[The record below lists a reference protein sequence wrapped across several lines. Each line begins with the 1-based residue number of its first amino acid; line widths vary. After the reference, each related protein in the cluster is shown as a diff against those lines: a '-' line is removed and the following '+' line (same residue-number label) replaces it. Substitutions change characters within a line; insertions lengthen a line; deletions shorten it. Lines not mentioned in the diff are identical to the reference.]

1 MTAATHS
8 PLFPR
13 VPDSADAV
21 LEGLDPEQREVATA
35 LHGPVCVLAGA
46 GTGKTRA
53 ITHRIAYGVR
63 AGILQPS
70 SVLAVTFTNRAAGE
84 MRGRLRQ
91 LGATGVQ
98 ARTFHSA
105 ALRQLQYFW
114 PKAVGGP
121 LPRLID
127 RKIQLVADAAAAC
140 RIRLDRGEL
149 RDVTAEI
156 EWSKVTQTVPADYPP
171 AVAKAAREAPRDPAE
186 IAQLYAAYEDLK
198 RERGVIDF
206 EDVLLLTVAVL
217 QDRQDIAEQVRA
229 QYQHFV
235 VDEYQD
241 VSPLQQRLLELW
253 LGDRESL
260 CVVGDASQTIYSFT
274 GATPDHLLDFR
285 TKHPGATVVKLV
297 RDYRSTPQVVRLAN
311 GLLAQAHGRAADHRL
326 ELVSQRGPGPDPVFT
341 EYTDEPA
348 EAEGAARRIGELIG
362 AGVRPSEIA
371 VLFRTNSQSEIYE
384 QALADAGVPY
394 QLRGAERFF
403 DRPEVRKAGSALR
416 AAARFGGND
425 SLLDDVVD
433 LPSQVRAVL
442 SGEGWTAQPPA
453 GSGAVRERWESLAA
467 LVNLAQD
474 FAAAKPDATLAG
486 LVAELDERAGAQ
498 HAPTVQGVT
507 LASLHSAKGLEWDV
521 VFLVGVAEGMMPITY
536 AKTDEQIEEERRLL
550 YVGVT
555 RARERLHVSWSRGR
569 APGGGAHPPPPRGR
583 GAGGGGARGRAP
595 ARRPGRAAPRPPRG
609 GGDRGAGPRPPYPGA
624 GARRRGGG
632 PHRRPSRFLDGLRSG
647 SQAGRAAAAGGGA
660 AGGVERGVSGRATAV
675 SAAPAPRRRQR
686 GPARCRVCGRT
697 LTDAGEMKLMRC
709 EDCPSDMDEGVYE
722 RLHDWR
728 SEQARRSGQP
738 AFCVFTDK
746 TLMAIAETVPED
758 PPGLARIPGVG
769 KRKLDRYGADVLAIC
784 AGGDGVQD
792 KDQD

>member
-8 PLFPR
+8 TLFPR
-13 VPDSADAV
+13 TPDSADAV
-21 LEGLDPEQREVATA
+21 LDGLDPEQREVATA

-91 LGATGVQ
+91 LGAAGVQ

-114 PKAVGGP
+114 PKAVGGSM
-121 LPRLID
+121 PRLVD

-149 RDVTAEI
+149 RDVTGEI
-156 EWSKVTQTVPADYPP
+156 EWSKVTQTVPSDY
-171 AVAKAAREAPRDPAE
+171 ALAAAKAGRETPRAAAE

-198 RERGVIDF
+198 RDRAVIDF

-217 QDRQDIAEQVRA
+217 QDRHDIAEQVRS

-253 LGDRESL
+253 LGRRDSL

-285 TKHPGATVVKLV
+285 TRHPGATVVKLV
-297 RDYRSTPQVVRLAN
+297 RDYRSTPQVVHLAN
-311 GLLAQAHGRAADHRL
+311 GLLAQARGRAADHRL
-326 ELVSQRGPGPDPVFT
+326 ELISQRRPGPEPVYT

-348 EAEGAARRIGELIG
+348 EAEGAARRIRELME
-362 AGVRPSEIA
+362 AGVRASEIA
-371 VLFRTNSQSEIYE
+371 ILFRTNSQSETYE

-403 DRPEVRKAGSALR
+403 DRPEVRRAIVNLR
-416 AAARFGGND
+416 GAARFGGND
-425 SLLDDVVD
+425 SRLDDAVD

-442 SGEGWTAQPPA
+442 SGEGWTTQPPA

-474 FAAAKPDATLAG
+474 FAAARSGATLND
-486 LVAELDERAGAQ
+486 LVAELDERAGVQ
-498 HAPTVQGVT
+498 HAPTVEGVT
-507 LASLHSAKGLEWDV
+507 LASLHSAKGLEWDA

-555 RARERLHVSWSRGR
+555 RARERLHVSWSLSRS
-569 APGGGAHPPPPRGR
+569 PGG
-583 GAGGGGARGRAP
+583 
-595 ARRPGRAAPRPPRG
+595 RPN
-609 GGDRGAGPRPPYPGA
+609 
-624 GARRRGGG
+624 
-632 PHRRPSRFLDGLRSG
+632 RRPSRFLNGLRPG
-647 SQAGRAAAAGGGA
+647 STATTGRTAGGGP
-660 AGGVERGVSGRATAV
+660 GGVERGFTSPLSAT
-675 SAAPAPRRRQR
+675 PRRTQR
-686 GPARCRVCGRT
+686 TPARCRVCGRT
-697 LTDAGEMKLMRC
+697 LTDAGELKLMRC
-709 EDCPSDMDEGVYE
+709 EDCPSDMDEGLYE
-722 RLHDWR
+722 RLRDWR
-728 SEQARRSGQP
+728 AVQAQRSGQP

-746 TLMAIAETVPED
+746 TLMAIAEAVPDGEHE
-758 PPGLARIPGVG
+758 LARIPGVG
-769 KRKLDRYGADVLAIC
+769 MRKLNRYGADVLTIC
-784 AGGDGVQD
+784 AGQEVTEAEDAD
-792 KDQD
+792 

>member
-8 PLFPR
+8 SLFPP
-13 VPDSADAV
+13 VPDTADAV

-63 AGILQPS
+63 AGVLQPS

-91 LGATGVQ
+91 LGAQGVQ

-114 PKAVGGP
+114 PKAIGGSM
-121 LPRLID
+121 PRLVD

-156 EWSKVTQTVPADYPP
+156 EWSKVTQTVPADYPLA
-171 AVAKAAREAPRDPAE
+171 AVKAGREAPRDPAE
-186 IAQLYAAYEDLK
+186 IAQLYSVYEDLK
-198 RERGVIDF
+198 RDRAVIDF

-217 QDRQDIAEQVRA
+217 QDRHDIADQVRS

-253 LGDRESL
+253 LGDRDSL

-274 GATPDHLLDFR
+274 GATPDHLIDFR
-285 TKHPGATVVKLV
+285 TRHPGATVVKLV
-297 RDYRSTPQVVRLAN
+297 RDYRSTPQVVHLAN
-311 GLLAQAHGRAADHRL
+311 GLLAQARGRAADHRL
-326 ELVSQRGPGPDPVFT
+326 ELVSQRAPGPDPVFS

-348 EAEGAARRIGELIG
+348 EAEGAARRIRELID
-362 AGVRPSEIA
+362 AGVPAAEIA
-371 VLFRTNSQSEIYE
+371 ILFRTNSQSETYE
-384 QALADAGVPY
+384 QALADAGVSY

-403 DRPEVRKAGSALR
+403 DRPEVRKAGVALR
-416 AAARFGGND
+416 GAARFGGND
-425 SLLDDVVD
+425 SLLDDAVT

-442 SGEGWTAQPPA
+442 SGEGWTTEPPA

-467 LVNLAQD
+467 LVNLAHD
-474 FAAAKPDATLAG
+474 FVAARPDATLSDF
-486 LVAELDERAGAQ
+486 VAELDERAGAQ

-521 VFLVGVAEGMMPITY
+521 VFLVGIAEGMMPITY

-555 RARERLHVSWSRGR
+555 RARERLNVSWALAR
-569 APGGGAHPPPPRGR
+569 APGG
-583 GAGGGGARGRAP
+583 
-595 ARRPGRAAPRPPRG
+595 RPS
-609 GGDRGAGPRPPYPGA
+609 
-624 GARRRGGG
+624 
-632 PHRRPSRFLDGLRSG
+632 RRPSRFLDGLRPG
-647 SQAGRAAAAGGGA
+647 STATMGRSAAGTS
-660 AGGVERGVSGRATAV
+660 GGVERGSTSGTVA
-675 SAAPAPRRRQR
+675 APRRTQR
-686 GPARCRVCGRT
+686 TPARCRVCGRT

-709 EDCPSDMDEGVYE
+709 EDCPSDMDEGIYE
-722 RLHDWR
+722 RLREWR
-728 SEQARRSGQP
+728 ADQARRSGQP

-746 TLMAIAETVPED
+746 TLMAIAEAVPED
-758 PPGLARIPGVG
+758 DGELARIPGVG
-769 KRKLDRYGADVLAIC
+769 VRKLNRYGAEVLAIC
-784 AGGDGVQD
+784 AGREVVGGDERD
-792 KDQD
+792 

>member
-114 PKAVGGP
+114 PKAVGGS

-311 GLLAQAHGRAADHRL
+311 GLLAQARGRAADHRL

-453 GSGAVRERWESLAA
+453 GSGVVRERWESLAA

-555 RARERLHVSWSRGR
+555 RARERLHVSWSLARSPGGR
-569 APGGGAHPPPPRGR
+569 AN
-583 GAGGGGARGRAP
+583 
-595 ARRPGRAAPRPPRG
+595 
-609 GGDRGAGPRPPYPGA
+609 
-624 GARRRGGG
+624 
-632 PHRRPSRFLDGLRSG
+632 RRPSRFLDGLRSG
-647 SQAGRAAAAGGGA
+647 SQAGRAAVAGGGA

-675 SAAPAPRRRQR
+675 SAAPEPRRRQR

>member
-1 MTAATHS
+1 MPACGQPARPSPTTWQHGGVTAATHS
-8 PLFPR
+8 SLFPQ

-21 LEGLDPEQREVATA
+21 LEGLDPEQREVATS

-70 SVLAVTFTNRAAGE
+70 SVLAVTFTARAAGE

-91 LGATGVQ
+91 LGAQGVQ

-114 PKAVGGP
+114 PKAIGGS

-127 RKIQLVADAAAAC
+127 RKVQLVADAAAAC

-156 EWSKVTQTVPADYPP
+156 EWSKVTQTVPADYPR
-171 AVAKAAREAPRDPAE
+171 AAAQAGRETPRDPAE
-186 IAQLYAAYEDLK
+186 IAQLYSAYEDLK
-198 RERGVIDF
+198 RDRAVIDF

-217 QDRQDIAEQVRA
+217 QDRQDIAEQVRS

-253 LGDRESL
+253 LGDRDTL

-285 TKHPGATVVKLV
+285 TRHPGATVVKLV
-297 RDYRSTPQVVRLAN
+297 RDYRSTPQVVHLAN
-311 GLLAQAHGRAADHRL
+311 GLLAQARGRAADHRL
-326 ELVSQRGPGPDPVFT
+326 ELVSQRSPGPEPVYA
-341 EYTDEPA
+341 EYADEPA
-348 EAEGAARRIGELIG
+348 EAEGAARRIRDLLDS
-362 AGVRPSEIA
+362 GVPASEIA
-371 VLFRTNSQSEIYE
+371 VLFRTNGQSETYE
-384 QALADAGVPY
+384 QALADAGIPY

-403 DRPEVRKAGSALR
+403 DRPEVRKAGIALR
-416 AAARFGGND
+416 GAARFGGND
-425 SLLDDVVD
+425 SALEDAVD

-442 SGEGWTAQPPA
+442 SGEGWTPQPPA

-474 FAAAKPDATLAG
+474 FAAAKPDATLAD

-507 LASLHSAKGLEWDV
+507 LASLHSAKGLEWDA

-536 AKTDEQIEEERRLL
+536 ARTDEQIEEERRLL

-555 RARERLHVSWSRGR
+555 RARERLHVSWALSR
-569 APGGGAHPPPPRGR
+569 APGG
-583 GAGGGGARGRAP
+583 
-595 ARRPGRAAPRPPRG
+595 RPN
-609 GGDRGAGPRPPYPGA
+609 
-624 GARRRGGG
+624 
-632 PHRRPSRFLDGLRSG
+632 RRPSRFLDGLRPGSG
-647 SQAGRAAAAGGGA
+647 TAAGRSPAGAGGGI
-660 AGGVERGVSGRATAV
+660 ERGPAGTPTA
-675 SAAPAPRRRQR
+675 SAPAVPRRTQR
-686 GPARCRVCGRT
+686 APARCRVCGRT
-697 LTDAGEMKLMRC
+697 LTDAGELKLLRC
-709 EDCPSDMDEGVYE
+709 EDCPSDMDEGLYE
-722 RLHDWR
+722 RLRSWR
-728 SEQARRSGQP
+728 AVQARRSGQP

-746 TLMAIAETVPED
+746 TLMAIAETVPEE
-758 PPGLARIPGVG
+758 PGELARIPGVG
-769 KRKLDRYGADVLAIC
+769 VRKLNRYGTDVLALC
-784 AGGDGVQD
+784 AGQD
-792 KDQD
+792 LGGEDEAD

>member
-8 PLFPR
+8 TLFPP

-35 LHGPVCVLAGA
+35 LRGPVCVLAGA

-84 MRGRLRQ
+84 MRGRLRG
-91 LGATGVQ
+91 LGAVGVQ

-114 PKAVGGP
+114 PKAVGGSM
-121 LPRLID
+121 PRLVD

-149 RDVTAEI
+149 RDVTGEI
-156 EWSKVTQTVPADYPP
+156 EWSKVTQTVPADY
-171 AVAKAAREAPRDPAE
+171 AAAAAKAGRESPRDPAE
-186 IAQLYAAYEDLK
+186 IAQLYSVYEDLK
-198 RERGVIDF
+198 RDRSVIDF

-217 QDRQDIAEQVRA
+217 QDRHDIAEQVRA

-253 LGDRESL
+253 LGDRDDL

-285 TKHPGATVVKLV
+285 VRHPGATVVKLV
-297 RDYRSTPQVVRLAN
+297 RDYRSTPQVVHLAN
-311 GLLAQAHGRAADHRL
+311 GLLAQARGRAADHRL
-326 ELVSQRGPGPDPVFT
+326 ELVSQRAAGPEPRYT

-348 EAEGAARRIGELIG
+348 EAEGAARRIRKLIA
-362 AGVRPSEIA
+362 AGVPASEIA
-371 VLFRTNSQSEIYE
+371 ILFRTNSQSETYE

-403 DRPEVRKAGSALR
+403 DRPEVRRAIVNLR
-416 AAARFGGND
+416 GAARFGGND
-425 SLLDDVVD
+425 SRLDDAVD

-442 SGEGWTAQPPA
+442 SGEGWTTEPPA

-467 LVNLAQD
+467 LVNLAHD
-474 FAAAKPDATLAG
+474 FAAADRGATLAD
-486 LVAELDERAGAQ
+486 LVAELDERANAQ

-507 LASLHSAKGLEWDV
+507 LASMHSAKGLEWDV

-555 RARERLHVSWSRGR
+555 RAREHLHVSWALSRS
-569 APGGGAHPPPPRGR
+569 PGG
-583 GAGGGGARGRAP
+583 
-595 ARRPGRAAPRPPRG
+595 RPN
-609 GGDRGAGPRPPYPGA
+609 
-624 GARRRGGG
+624 
-632 PHRRPSRFLDGLRSG
+632 RRPSRFLDGLRPG
-647 SQAGRAAAAGGGA
+647 STGTAGRGATGG
-660 AGGVERGVSGRATAV
+660 AGGVERGRTSRPEAV
-675 SAAPAPRRRQR
+675 APRRTQR
-686 GPARCRVCGRT
+686 TPARCRVCGRT

-709 EDCPSDMDEGVYE
+709 EDCPSDMDEGLYE
-722 RLHDWR
+722 RLREWR
-728 SEQARRSGQP
+728 ADQARRSGQP

-746 TLMAIAETVPED
+746 TLVAIAEAVPDDEYE
-758 PPGLARIPGVG
+758 LARIPGVG
-769 KRKLDRYGADVLAIC
+769 QRKLNRYGSDVLALC
-784 AGGDGVQD
+784 AGQDLAGDGA
-792 KDQD
+792 KD

>member
-8 PLFPR
+8 TLFPQ

-35 LHGPVCVLAGA
+35 LQGPVCVLAGA

-91 LGATGVQ
+91 LGAAGVQ

-114 PKAVGGP
+114 PKAVGGSM
-121 LPRLID
+121 PRLVD

-140 RIRLDRGEL
+140 RIRLDRNEL

-171 AVAKAAREAPRDPAE
+171 AVVKAGRDAPRDPAE
-186 IAQLYAAYEDLK
+186 IAQIYNVYEDLK
-198 RERGVIDF
+198 RDRSVIDF
-206 EDVLLLTVAVL
+206 EDVLLLTVGIL
-217 QDRQDIAEQVRA
+217 QDRHDIADQVRS

-253 LGDRESL
+253 LGQRDNL

-285 TKHPGATVVKLV
+285 TRHPGATVVKLV
-297 RDYRSTPQVVRLAN
+297 RDYRSTPQVVHLAN
-311 GLLAQAHGRAADHRL
+311 GLLAQARGRAADHRL
-326 ELVSQRGPGPDPVFT
+326 ELVSQRDPGPEPVYSEFA
-341 EYTDEPA
+341 DEPA
-348 EAEGAARRIGELIG
+348 EAEGAARRIRELMDS
-362 AGVRPSEIA
+362 GVPAAEIA
-371 VLFRTNSQSEIYE
+371 ILFRTNAQSETYE

-403 DRPEVRKAGSALR
+403 DRPEVRKAGIALR
-416 AAARFGGND
+416 GAARFGGND
-425 SLLDDVVD
+425 SLLDDAVD

-442 SGEGWTAQPPA
+442 SGEGWTTQPPA

-474 FAAAKPDATLAG
+474 FAAAKPGATLAD
-486 LVAELDERAGAQ
+486 LVAELDERANAQ

-555 RARERLHVSWSRGR
+555 RARQHLHVSWALTR
-569 APGGGAHPPPPRGR
+569 APGG
-583 GAGGGGARGRAP
+583 
-595 ARRPGRAAPRPPRG
+595 RPN
-609 GGDRGAGPRPPYPGA
+609 
-624 GARRRGGG
+624 
-632 PHRRPSRFLDGLRSG
+632 RRPSRFLDGLRPG
-647 SQAGRAAAAGGGA
+647 STGAAGRGA
-660 AGGVERGVSGRATAV
+660 AGGAGGVVRGFTSRPDA
-675 SAAPAPRRRQR
+675 APRRAQR
-686 GPARCRVCGRT
+686 TPARCRVCGRT

-709 EDCPSDMDEGVYE
+709 ETCPSDMDEGLYE
-722 RLHDWR
+722 RLREWR
-728 SEQARRSGQP
+728 GVQARLSGQP
-738 AFCVFTDK
+738 DFCVFTDR
-746 TLMAIAETVPED
+746 TLMAIAEAEPISPVE
-758 PPGLARIPGVG
+758 LSRIPGVL

-784 AGGDGVQD
+784 AGQEVGEGADGE
-792 KDQD
+792 

>member
-1 MTAATHS
+1 MPACGQPAQPSRATWQHGCVTAATHS
-8 PLFPR
+8 TLFPQ

-63 AGILQPS
+63 AGILHPS

-91 LGATGVQ
+91 LGAAGVQ

-114 PKAVGGP
+114 PKAIGGSM
-121 LPRLID
+121 PRLVD

-156 EWSKVTQTVPADYPP
+156 EWSKVTQTVPADYAP
-171 AVAKAAREAPRDPAE
+171 AAAKAGRETPRDPAE
-186 IAQLYAAYEDLK
+186 IAQLYAAYEDVK
-198 RERGVIDF
+198 RERSVIDF

-217 QDRQDIAEQVRA
+217 QDRHDIAEQVRA

-253 LGDRESL
+253 LGERDNL

-285 TKHPGATVVKLV
+285 TRHPGATVVKLV
-297 RDYRSTPQVVRLAN
+297 RDYRSTPQVVHLAN
-311 GLLAQAHGRAADHRL
+311 GLLAQAKGRAADHRL
-326 ELVSQRGPGPDPVFT
+326 ELVSQRPAGPEPVYT

-348 EAEGAARRIGELIG
+348 EAEGAARRIRELIDS
-362 AGVRPSEIA
+362 GVPAAEIA
-371 VLFRTNSQSEIYE
+371 VLFRTNAQSETYE

-403 DRPEVRKAGSALR
+403 DRPEVRKAGVALR
-416 AAARFGGND
+416 GAARFGGND
-425 SLLDDVVD
+425 SLLDDAVD

-442 SGEGWTAQPPA
+442 SGEGWTPQPPA

-474 FAAAKPDATLAG
+474 FAAAKPGATLAD
-486 LVAELDERAGAQ
+486 LVAELDERANAQ

-507 LASLHSAKGLEWDV
+507 LASLHSAKGLEWDA

-536 AKTDEQIEEERRLL
+536 ARTDEQIEEERRLL

-555 RARERLHVSWSRGR
+555 RARERLHVSWALARS
-569 APGGGAHPPPPRGR
+569 PGG
-583 GAGGGGARGRAP
+583 
-595 ARRPGRAAPRPPRG
+595 RPS
-609 GGDRGAGPRPPYPGA
+609 
-624 GARRRGGG
+624 
-632 PHRRPSRFLDGLRSG
+632 RRPSRFLDGLRPG
-647 SQAGRAAAAGGGA
+647 STATVGRAGAGA
-660 AGGVERGVSGRATAV
+660 AGGIERGTPGIRG
-675 SAAPAPRRRQR
+675 SALRRVQR
-686 GPARCRVCGRT
+686 TPARCRVCGRT

-709 EDCPSDMDEGVYE
+709 DDCPSDMNEGLYE
-722 RLHDWR
+722 RLREWR
-728 SEQARRSGQP
+728 ADQARSSGQP
-738 AFCVFTDK
+738 AFCVFTDR
-746 TLMAIAETVPED
+746 TLMAIAETAPDDEHE
-758 PPGLARIPGVG
+758 LARIPGVG
-769 KRKLDRYGADVLAIC
+769 MRKLTRYGADVLAIC
-784 AGGDGVQD
+784 AGQYATGDT
-792 KDQD
+792 DQG

>member
-1 MTAATHS
+1 VTAATHS
-8 PLFPR
+8 TLFPQA
-13 VPDSADAV
+13 PDTADAV
-21 LEGLDPEQREVATA
+21 LDGLDPEQREVATA

-91 LGATGVQ
+91 LGAGGVQ

-114 PKAVGGP
+114 PKAVGGG

-156 EWSKVTQTVPADYPP
+156 EWSKVTQTIPAEY
-171 AVAKAAREAPRDPAE
+171 AAAAAKTGRLSPRDPAE
-186 IAQLYAAYEDLK
+186 IAQLYATYEDLK
-198 RERGVIDF
+198 RDRAVIDF
-206 EDVLLLTVAVL
+206 EDVLLLTVAIL
-217 QDRQDIAEQVRA
+217 QDRHDIAEQVRS

-253 LGDRESL
+253 LGERDSL

-285 TKHPGATVVKLV
+285 TRHPGATVVKLV
-297 RDYRSTPQVVRLAN
+297 RDYRSSPQVVHLAN
-311 GLLAQAHGRAADHRL
+311 GLLSQARGRAADHRL
-326 ELVSQRGPGPDPVFT
+326 ELISQRAPGPEPVYA

-348 EAEGAARRIGELIG
+348 EAEGAARRIRDLIASG
-362 AGVRPSEIA
+362 IPAGEIA
-371 VLFRTNSQSEIYE
+371 ILFRTNSQSEIYE
-384 QALADAGVPY
+384 QALADA
-394 QLRGAERFF
+394 ERFF
-403 DRPEVRKAGSALR
+403 DRPEVRKAGAALR
-416 AAARFGGND
+416 AAARFGAND
-425 SLLDDVVD
+425 SLLDDAVD

-442 SGEGWTAQPPA
+442 SGEGWTSQPPA

-467 LVNLAQD
+467 LVHLAQD
-474 FAAAKPDATLAG
+474 FAAAKQGATLG
-486 LVAELDERAGAQ
+486 DLVAELDERASAQ

-555 RARERLHVSWSRGR
+555 RAREHLLVSWALSRS
-569 APGGGAHPPPPRGR
+569 PGG
-583 GAGGGGARGRAP
+583 
-595 ARRPGRAAPRPPRG
+595 RPN
-609 GGDRGAGPRPPYPGA
+609 
-624 GARRRGGG
+624 
-632 PHRRPSRFLDGLRSG
+632 RRPSRFLDGLRPG
-647 SQAGRAAAAGGGA
+647 SVATAGRSAGGGP
-660 AGGVERGVSGRATAV
+660 GGIERGIGSSGGTV
-675 SAAPAPRRRQR
+675 VRRTSRT
-686 GPARCRVCGRT
+686 PARCRVCGRT

-709 EDCPSDMDEGVYE
+709 EDCPSDMDEGLYE
-722 RLHDWR
+722 RLREWR
-728 SEQARRSGQP
+728 AVQAQRSGQP

-746 TLMAIAETVPED
+746 TLMAIAEAAPDDE
-758 PPGLARIPGVG
+758 GELARIPGVG
-769 KRKLDRYGADVLAIC
+769 VRKFNRFGADVLAIC
-784 AGGDGVQD
+784 AGQERVGGGEDG
-792 KDQD
+792 

>member
-8 PLFPR
+8 PLFPQ

-91 LGATGVQ
+91 LGAAGVQ

-114 PKAVGGP
+114 PKAVGGT
-121 LPRLID
+121 LPRLVD
-127 RKIQLVADAAAAC
+127 RKVQLVADAAASC
-140 RIRLDRGEL
+140 GFRLDRGEL

-156 EWSKVTQTVPADYPP
+156 EWSKVTQTVPADYAP
-171 AVAKAAREAPRDPAE
+171 AAALAGREAPRHPAE
-186 IAQLYAAYEDLK
+186 IAQVYAAYEDLK
-198 RERGVIDF
+198 RARGVIDF

-217 QDRQDIAEQVRA
+217 QDRQDVAEQVRA

-253 LGDRESL
+253 LGDRDDL

-285 TKHPGATVVKLV
+285 ARHPDATVIKLV

-311 GLLAQAHGRAADHRL
+311 ALLAQARGRAADHRL
-326 ELVSQRGPGPDPVFT
+326 ELVSQRGPGPEPVCT
-341 EYTDEPA
+341 EYSDEPA
-348 EAEGAARRIGELIG
+348 EAEGAARRIRELIDS
-362 AGVRPSEIA
+362 GVPPSEIA
-371 VLFRTNSQSEIYE
+371 VLFRTNSQSETYE
-384 QALADAGVPY
+384 QALADAQIPY

-403 DRPEVRKAGSALR
+403 DRPEVRRAGVALR
-416 AAARFGGND
+416 GAARFGGND
-425 SLLDDVVD
+425 SLLDGAVD

-442 SGEGWTAQPPA
+442 SGEGWTPQPPA

-474 FAAAKPDATLAG
+474 LAAVRPGATLG
-486 LVAELDERAGAQ
+486 DFVAELDERAGAQ

-507 LASLHSAKGLEWDV
+507 LASLHSAKGLEWDA

-555 RARERLHVSWSRGR
+555 RARERLYLSWALSRS
-569 APGGGAHPPPPRGR
+569 PGG
-583 GAGGGGARGRAP
+583 
-595 ARRPGRAAPRPPRG
+595 RPS
-609 GGDRGAGPRPPYPGA
+609 
-624 GARRRGGG
+624 
-632 PHRRPSRFLDGLRSG
+632 RRPSRFLNGLRPG
-647 SQAGRAAAAGGGA
+647 SPAAGGRPA
-660 AGGVERGVSGRATAV
+660 AGGSGGVERGRPGGPPAG
-675 SAAPAPRRRQR
+675 AAAPRRTQR
-686 GPARCRVCGRT
+686 TPARCRVCGRP
-697 LTDAGEMKLMRC
+697 LTDGGEMKLMRC

-722 RLHDWR
+722 RLREWR
-728 SEQARRSGQP
+728 EIQARRSGQP

-746 TLMAIAETVPED
+746 TLMAIAESVPED
-758 PPGLARIPGVG
+758 ERELARIPGVG
-769 KRKLDRYGADVLAIC
+769 ARKLSRYGTDVLAIC
-784 AGGDGVQD
+784 AGREGDGLD
-792 KDQD
+792 ERD

>member
-8 PLFPR
+8 TLFPQ
-13 VPDSADAV
+13 VPDTADAV
-21 LEGLDPEQREVATA
+21 LDGLDPEQREVATA

-91 LGATGVQ
+91 LGAGGVQ

-114 PKAVGGP
+114 PKAVGGS
-121 LPRLID
+121 LPRLVD

-156 EWSKVTQTVPADYPP
+156 EWSKVTQTIPADY
-171 AVAKAAREAPRDPAE
+171 AAAAAKAGREAPRNPAE
-186 IAQLYAAYEDLK
+186 IAQLYGAYEDLK
-198 RERGVIDF
+198 RDRAVIDF

-217 QDRQDIAEQVRA
+217 QDRHDIAEQVRS

-241 VSPLQQRLLELW
+241 VSPLQQRLLDLW
-253 LGDRESL
+253 LGERDSL

-285 TKHPGATVVKLV
+285 TRHPGATVVKLV
-297 RDYRSTPQVVRLAN
+297 RDYRSSPQVVHLAN
-311 GLLAQAHGRAADHRL
+311 GLLSQARGRAAQHRL
-326 ELVSQRGPGPDPVFT
+326 ELISQRAPGPEPVYA
-341 EYTDEPA
+341 EYADEPA
-348 EAEGAARRIGELIG
+348 EAEGAARRIRDLIASG
-362 AGVRPSEIA
+362 VPAGEIA
-371 VLFRTNSQSEIYE
+371 ILFRTNSQSELHE

-403 DRPEVRKAGSALR
+403 DRPEVRKAIVALR

-425 SLLDDVVD
+425 SLLDDVID

-442 SGEGWTAQPPA
+442 SGEGWTNQPPA

-467 LVNLAQD
+467 LVHLAHD
-474 FAAAKPDATLAG
+474 FAAAKQGATLSD

-555 RARERLHVSWSRGR
+555 RAREHLCVSWALSRS
-569 APGGGAHPPPPRGR
+569 PGG
-583 GAGGGGARGRAP
+583 
-595 ARRPGRAAPRPPRG
+595 RPS
-609 GGDRGAGPRPPYPGA
+609 
-624 GARRRGGG
+624 
-632 PHRRPSRFLDGLRSG
+632 RRPSRFLDGLRPG
-647 SQAGRAAAAGGGA
+647 SVTTVGRSSGGGP
-660 AGGVERGVSGRATAV
+660 GGIERGIGSSGGTV
-675 SAAPAPRRRQR
+675 VRRSSRT
-686 GPARCRVCGRT
+686 PARCRVCGRT

-709 EDCPSDMDEGVYE
+709 EDCPSDMDEGLYE
-722 RLHDWR
+722 RLREWR
-728 SEQARRSGQP
+728 AVQAQRSGQP

-746 TLMAIAETVPED
+746 TLMAIAETVPDDE
-758 PPGLARIPGVG
+758 GELARIPGVG
-769 KRKLDRYGADVLAIC
+769 VRKLNRFGTDVLAIC
-784 AGGDGVQD
+784 AGQDVSGAEEGD
-792 KDQD
+792 

>member
-1 MTAATHS
+1 MTPAALVRLRASPCGQPTHPSPATWQHGGVTAATHS
-8 PLFPR
+8 TLFPR
-13 VPDSADAV
+13 VPDTPDAV
-21 LEGLDPEQREVATA
+21 LDGLDPEQREVATA

-84 MRGRLRQ
+84 MRGRLRM
-91 LGATGVQ
+91 LGAQGVQ

-114 PKAVGGP
+114 PKAVGGGM
-121 LPRLID
+121 PRLVD
-127 RKIQLVADAAAAC
+127 RKVQLVADAAAAC
-140 RIRLDRGEL
+140 RVRLDRGEL

-156 EWSKVTQTVPADYPP
+156 EWSKVTQTVPADYARA
-171 AVAKAAREAPRDPAE
+171 AVKAGRDTPRDPAE
-186 IAQLYAAYEDLK
+186 IAQLYSAYEDLK
-198 RERGVIDF
+198 RARAVIDF
-206 EDVLLLTVAVL
+206 EDVLLLTVAIL
-217 QDRQDIAEQVRA
+217 QDRHDIADQVRA

-241 VSPLQQRLLELW
+241 VSPLQQRLLDLW
-253 LGDRESL
+253 LGDRDDL

-285 TKHPGATVVKLV
+285 TRHPGATVVKLV
-297 RDYRSTPQVVRLAN
+297 RDYRSTPQVVHLAN
-311 GLLAQAHGRAADHRL
+311 GLLAQARGRAADHRL
-326 ELVSQRGPGPDPVFT
+326 ELISQRPAGPEPVHT
-341 EYTDEPA
+341 EYSDEPA
-348 EAEGAARRIGELIG
+348 EAEGAAHRIRALLDSGVP
-362 AGVRPSEIA
+362 AGEIA
-371 VLFRTNSQSEIYE
+371 ILFRTNAQSETYE
-384 QALADAGVPY
+384 QALADAGIPY

-403 DRPEVRKAGSALR
+403 DRPEVRKAGVALR

-425 SLLDDVVD
+425 SLLDEAVD

-467 LVNLAQD
+467 LVNLAHD
-474 FAAAKPDATLAG
+474 FAAARADATLG
-486 LVAELDERAGAQ
+486 DLVAELDERAGAQ

-555 RARERLHVSWSRGR
+555 RARERLHVSWALSRSPGGR
-569 APGGGAHPPPPRGR
+569 ANR
-583 GAGGGGARGRAP
+583 RA
-595 ARRPGRAAPRPPRG
+595 
-609 GGDRGAGPRPPYPGA
+609 
-624 GARRRGGG
+624 
-632 PHRRPSRFLDGLRSG
+632 SRFLDGLRPG
-647 SQAGRAAAAGGGA
+647 SAAVAGRAGAGGP
-660 AGGVERGVSGRATAV
+660 GGVERGVPGG
-675 SAAPAPRRRQR
+675 PAGVVPRRTRR
-686 GPARCRVCGRT
+686 TPARCRVCGRT
-697 LTDAGEMKLMRC
+697 LTEAGEMKLMRC
-709 EDCPSDMDEGVYE
+709 EDCPSDMDEGLYE
-722 RLHDWR
+722 RLREWR
-728 SEQARRSGQP
+728 ADIARRSGQP

-746 TLMAIAETVPED
+746 TMIAIAETGPED
-758 PPGLARIPGVG
+758 EAELARIPGVG
-769 KRKLDRYGADVLAIC
+769 MRKLHRYGTDVLAIC
-784 AGGDGVQD
+784 AGRAPEGTEDEAD
-792 KDQD
+792 TNSSKK

>member
-8 PLFPR
+8 PLFPQA
-13 VPDSADAV
+13 PDSADAV
-21 LEGLDPEQREVATA
+21 LDGLDPEQREVATA
-35 LHGPVCVLAGA
+35 LRGPVCVLAGA

-63 AGILQPS
+63 AGILHPS

-91 LGATGVQ
+91 LGAQGVQ

-114 PKAVGGP
+114 PKAIGGS
-121 LPRLID
+121 LPRLVD
-127 RKIQLVADAAAAC
+127 RKFQLVSDAAAAC
-140 RIRLDRGEL
+140 RLRLDRGEL
-149 RDVTAEI
+149 RDAIAEI
-156 EWSKVTQTVPADYPP
+156 EWSKVTQTVPADY
-171 AVAKAAREAPRDPAE
+171 ALAAAKAGREIPRDPAE

-198 RERGVIDF
+198 RERAVIDF

-217 QDRQDIAEQVRA
+217 QDRHDIAEQVRA

-253 LGDRESL
+253 LGDRDDL

-285 TKHPGATVVKLV
+285 TRHPGATVVKLV
-297 RDYRSTPQVVRLAN
+297 RDYRSTPQVVHLAN
-311 GLLAQAHGRAADHRL
+311 GLLSQARGRAADHRL
-326 ELVSQRGPGPDPVFT
+326 ELISQRDPGPEPGYAD
-341 EYTDEPA
+341 YTDEPA
-348 EAEGAARRIGELIG
+348 EAEGAARRIRELLG
-362 AGVRPSEIA
+362 AGVPAAEIA
-371 VLFRTNSQSEIYE
+371 ILFRTNAQSETYE
-384 QALADAGVPY
+384 QALADLGIPY

-403 DRPEVRKAGSALR
+403 DRPEVRKAIAALR

-425 SLLDDVVD
+425 TLLEDTVD

-442 SGEGWTAQPPA
+442 SGEGWTSQPPA

-474 FAAAKPDATLAG
+474 FTAAQPGATLAD
-486 LVAELDERAGAQ
+486 LVAELDERANAQ

-521 VFLVGVAEGMMPITY
+521 VFLVGVAEGMMPISY

-555 RARERLHVSWSRGR
+555 RARERLHVSWALSRSPGGR
-569 APGGGAHPPPPRGR
+569 AS
-583 GAGGGGARGRAP
+583 
-595 ARRPGRAAPRPPRG
+595 
-609 GGDRGAGPRPPYPGA
+609 
-624 GARRRGGG
+624 
-632 PHRRPSRFLDGLRSG
+632 RRPSRFLDGLRPGSG
-647 SQAGRAAAAGGGA
+647 TAGGRGGTGSAGGAGGIERGFTGAAAVGGGA
-660 AGGVERGVSGRATAV
+660 A
-675 SAAPAPRRRQR
+675 PRRTQR
-686 GPARCRVCGRT
+686 TPARCRVCGRT

-709 EDCPSDMDEGVYE
+709 EDCPSDMDEGLYE
-722 RLHDWR
+722 RLRDWR
-728 SEQARRSGQP
+728 AVQAQRVGQP

-746 TLMAIAETVPED
+746 TLMAIAETVPEEE
-758 PPGLARIPGVG
+758 GELARIPGVG
-769 KRKLDRYGADVLAIC
+769 MRKLNRYGADVLAIC
-784 AGGDGVQD
+784 AGHDVAGDD
-792 KDQD
+792 EKE

>member
-8 PLFPR
+8 TLFPR

-53 ITHRIAYGVR
+53 ITHRIAFGVR

-84 MRGRLRQ
+84 MRGRLRL
-91 LGATGVQ
+91 LGAAGVQ

-114 PKAVGGP
+114 PKAIGGSM
-121 LPRLID
+121 PRIVD
-127 RKIQLVADAAAAC
+127 RKVQLVAEAAAAC

-149 RDVTAEI
+149 RDTTAEI
-156 EWSKVTQTVPADYPP
+156 EWSKVTQTVPADY
-171 AVAKAAREAPRDPAE
+171 AAAAAKAGREAPRDPAE

-198 RERGVIDF
+198 RDRSVIDF

-217 QDRQDIAEQVRA
+217 QDRRDVAEQVRS

-253 LGDRESL
+253 LGDRDSL

-285 TKHPGATVVKLV
+285 IRHPGATVVKLV
-297 RDYRSTPQVVRLAN
+297 RDYRSTPQVVHLAN
-311 GLLAQAHGRAADHRL
+311 GLLAQARGRAADHRL
-326 ELVSQRGPGPDPVFT
+326 ELISQRAPGPEPLYT

-348 EAEGAARRIGELIG
+348 EAEGAARRIRDLVA
-362 AGVRPSEIA
+362 AGVPAGEIA
-371 VLFRTNSQSEIYE
+371 VLFRTNSQSETYE

-403 DRPEVRKAGSALR
+403 DRPEVRKAGIALR
-416 AAARFGGND
+416 GAARFGGND
-425 SLLDDVVD
+425 SLLDDAVD

-442 SGEGWTAQPPA
+442 SGEGWSPRPPA

-474 FAAAKPDATLAG
+474 FAAAKPGASLGD
-486 LVAELDERAGAQ
+486 LVAELDERANTQ

-536 AKTDEQIEEERRLL
+536 ARTDEQIEEERRLL

-555 RARERLHVSWSRGR
+555 RAREHLHVSWALSRSPGGR
-569 APGGGAHPPPPRGR
+569 AS
-583 GAGGGGARGRAP
+583 
-595 ARRPGRAAPRPPRG
+595 
-609 GGDRGAGPRPPYPGA
+609 
-624 GARRRGGG
+624 
-632 PHRRPSRFLDGLRSG
+632 RRPSRFLDGLRPG
-647 SQAGRAAAAGGGA
+647 SVATAGRTGSGGAGGI
-660 AGGVERGVSGRATAV
+660 ERGFTIGGQTAV
-675 SAAPAPRRRQR
+675 PRRTQR
-686 GPARCRVCGRT
+686 TPARCRVCGRT

-709 EDCPSDMDEGVYE
+709 EDCPSDMDEGLYE
-722 RLHDWR
+722 RLREWR
-728 SEQARRSGQP
+728 AVQAGNSGQP

-746 TLMAIAETVPED
+746 TLMAIAEAAPDE
-758 PPGLARIPGVG
+758 PGDLARIPGVG
-769 KRKLDRYGADVLAIC
+769 TRKLNRYGADVLAIC
-784 AGGDGVQD
+784 AGREPDAAADGD
-792 KDQD
+792 

>member
-1 MTAATHS
+1 MRERTGSGLHSHPGYGRSVTPAASVRLSRPACGQPAQPSRGTWQHGGVTAATHS
-8 PLFPR
+8 TLFPQA
-13 VPDSADAV
+13 PDTADAV
-21 LEGLDPEQREVATA
+21 LDGLDPEQREVATA

-91 LGATGVQ
+91 LGAAGVQ

-114 PKAVGGP
+114 PKAVGGSM
-121 LPRLID
+121 PRLVD

-140 RIRLDRGEL
+140 RIRLDRNEL

-156 EWSKVTQTVPADYPP
+156 EWSKVTQTVPADY
-171 AVAKAAREAPRDPAE
+171 ALAAAKAGRESPRDPAE
-186 IAQLYAAYEDLK
+186 IAQLYNVYEDLK
-198 RERGVIDF
+198 RDRSLIDF
-206 EDVLLLTVAVL
+206 EDVLLLTVGIL
-217 QDRQDIAEQVRA
+217 QDRHDIADQVRS

-253 LGDRESL
+253 LGERDNL

-285 TKHPGATVVKLV
+285 IRHPGATVVKLV
-297 RDYRSTPQVVRLAN
+297 RDYRSTPQVVHLAN
-311 GLLAQAHGRAADHRL
+311 GLLAQARGRAADHRL
-326 ELVSQRGPGPDPVFT
+326 ELVSQRDPGPEPLYT

-348 EAEGAARRIGELIG
+348 EAEGAARRIRELMDE
-362 AGVRPSEIA
+362 GVPASEIA
-371 VLFRTNSQSEIYE
+371 VLFRTNSQSETYE

-403 DRPEVRKAGSALR
+403 DRPEVRKAGIALR
-416 AAARFGGND
+416 GAARFGGND
-425 SLLDDVVD
+425 SLLDDAVD

-442 SGEGWTAQPPA
+442 SAEGWTPQPPA

-474 FAAAKPDATLAG
+474 FAAAKPGATLAD
-486 LVAELDERAGAQ
+486 LVAELDERANAQ

-536 AKTDEQIEEERRLL
+536 ARTDEQVEEERRLL

-555 RARERLHVSWSRGR
+555 RARQHLHVSWALTR
-569 APGGGAHPPPPRGR
+569 APGG
-583 GAGGGGARGRAP
+583 
-595 ARRPGRAAPRPPRG
+595 RPN
-609 GGDRGAGPRPPYPGA
+609 
-624 GARRRGGG
+624 
-632 PHRRPSRFLDGLRSG
+632 RRPSRFLDGLRPG
-647 SQAGRAAAAGGGA
+647 SAATVGRSAAGRG
-660 AGGVERGVSGRATAV
+660 GGVERGFTSRPDV
-675 SAAPAPRRRQR
+675 APRRMKRT
-686 GPARCRVCGRT
+686 PARCRVCGRT

-709 EDCPSDMDEGVYE
+709 EDCPSEMDEGLYE
-722 RLHDWR
+722 RLREWR
-728 SEQARRSGQP
+728 AVQARLSGQP
-738 AFCVFTDK
+738 DFCVFTDR
-746 TLMAIAETVPED
+746 TLMAIAEAEPTTPVE
-758 PPGLARIPGVG
+758 LSAIPGVL
-769 KRKLDRYGADVLAIC
+769 KRKLDRYGSDVLAIC
-784 AGGDGVQD
+784 AGQALGERVEGE
-792 KDQD
+792 

>member
-1 MTAATHS
+1 VTAATHS
-8 PLFPR
+8 TLFPR
-13 VPDSADAV
+13 TPDSADAV

-91 LGATGVQ
+91 LGAAGVQ

-114 PKAVGGP
+114 PKAVGGSM
-121 LPRLID
+121 PRLVD

-149 RDVTAEI
+149 RDVTGEI
-156 EWSKVTQTVPADYPP
+156 EWSKVTQTVPSDY
-171 AVAKAAREAPRDPAE
+171 ALAAAKAGRETPRAAAE
-186 IAQLYAAYEDLK
+186 IAQLYSAYEDLK
-198 RERGVIDF
+198 RDRAVIDF
-206 EDVLLLTVAVL
+206 EDVLLLTVAIL
-217 QDRQDIAEQVRA
+217 QDRHDIAEQVRS

-241 VSPLQQRLLELW
+241 VSPLQQRLLDLW
-253 LGDRESL
+253 LGRRDSL

-285 TKHPGATVVKLV
+285 VRHPGATVVKLV
-297 RDYRSTPQVVRLAN
+297 RDYRSTPQVVHLAN
-311 GLLAQAHGRAADHRL
+311 GLLAQARGRAADHRL
-326 ELVSQRGPGPDPVFT
+326 ELISQRRPGPEPVYT

-348 EAEGAARRIGELIG
+348 EAEGAARRIRELMD
-362 AGVRPSEIA
+362 AGVRASEIA
-371 VLFRTNSQSEIYE
+371 ILFRTNSQSETYE

-403 DRPEVRKAGSALR
+403 DRPEVRRAIVNLR
-416 AAARFGGND
+416 GAARFGGND
-425 SLLDDVVD
+425 SRLDEAVD

-442 SGEGWTAQPPA
+442 SGEGWTTVPPA

-474 FAAAKPDATLAG
+474 FAAAGAGATLND

-498 HAPTVQGVT
+498 HAPTVEGVT
-507 LASLHSAKGLEWDV
+507 LASLHSAKGLEWDA
-521 VFLVGVAEGMMPITY
+521 VFLVGVAEGMMPISY

-555 RARERLHVSWSRGR
+555 RARERLHVSWSLSRS
-569 APGGGAHPPPPRGR
+569 PGG
-583 GAGGGGARGRAP
+583 
-595 ARRPGRAAPRPPRG
+595 RPN
-609 GGDRGAGPRPPYPGA
+609 
-624 GARRRGGG
+624 
-632 PHRRPSRFLDGLRSG
+632 RRPSRFLDGLRPG
-647 SQAGRAAAAGGGA
+647 STATAGRTAGGGS
-660 AGGVERGVSGRATAV
+660 GGVERGFTRPVGA
-675 SAAPAPRRRQR
+675 APRRTQR
-686 GPARCRVCGRT
+686 TPARCRVCGRT

-709 EDCPSDMDEGVYE
+709 EDCPSDMDEGLYE
-722 RLHDWR
+722 RLREWR
-728 SEQARRSGQP
+728 AVQAQRSGQP

-746 TLMAIAETVPED
+746 TLMAIAEAVPDDEHE
-758 PPGLARIPGVG
+758 LARIPGVG
-769 KRKLDRYGADVLAIC
+769 MRKLNRYGTDVLTIC
-784 AGGDGVQD
+784 AGQD
-792 KDQD
+792 VSEEEDED